1 MISIIIPFFNEENNL
16 ALLYERIVAVLA
28 NNPSTSKYE
37 IIFIDDGST
46 DASFHNVKEIA
57 LTQKNVKIVQFKRNY
72 GQTAAMSAGINTS
85 KGKIIIPMDA
95 DLQNDPEDIPALL
108 SKLNEGYDVVSGW
121 RKNRKD
127 NFLRTQLSKIAN
139 RLISFTSGLKLH
151 DYGCSLK
158 AYKKECFDDLKL
170 YGEIHRFIPLLIYW
184 QGGSIAEIPVK
195 HNPRHSGKS
204 KYGLLRIVKVVL
216 DLITLNFMANYQTK
230 PNYVF
235 GFFGIISAII
245 SLLLFALIAF
255 RIFILHSLDATPVI
269 FLWIFFSISS
279 LYFFLM
285 GIQAEMISRLYFDS
299 DNRKP
304 YNIKSIIN

>member
-1 MISIIIPFFNEENNL
+1 MISIIIPFYNEENNL
-16 ALLYERIVAVLA
+16 GPLYKNLQEVLSRKEVAF
-28 NNPSTSKYE
+28 KHE

-46 DASFHNVKEIA
+46 DKSFEIAKQIA
-57 LTQKNVKIVQFKRNY
+57 LTEKNVKTIRFKKNY
-72 GQTAAMSAGINTS
+72 GQTAALNAGIKKASGN
-85 KGKIIIPMDA
+85 IIIPMDA
-95 DLQNDPEDIPALL
+95 DLQNDPQDIPALL
-108 SKLNEGYDVVSGW
+108 MKMKEGYDVVSGW
-121 RKNRKD
+121 RKNRRD

-139 RLISFTSGLKLH
+139 IIISATSGLKLH

-158 AYKKECFDDLKL
+158 AYKKECFDDLSL

-184 QGGSIAEIPVK
+184 QGGSITEIPVR
-195 HNPRHSGKS
+195 HHPRYSGKS
-204 KYGLLRIVKVVL
+204 KYGLLRIVKVLL

-235 GFFGIISAII
+235 GFFGIISGII
-245 SLLLFALIAF
+245 SLLLFGLVSYRVI
-255 RIFILHSLDATPVI
+255 ILHKLEATPVI

-299 DNRKP
+299 DKRKP
-304 YNIKSIIN
+304 YNIKEIIN